1 VRCGPEVERLGFR
14 LASLEATA
22 STNDDALAA
31 ARQGDPGGLWVVA
44 REQTAGRGR
53 QGRSWTSPA
62 GNLHASLLLVDPCAP
77 SRAAQLGF
85 LAGLALHEAV
95 SDAARIGVP
104 RLALKWPND
113 LLLDGAKVAGLLLEG
128 HRLGAA
134 GVFAVVIGFGVNVA
148 SAPAGTPYPAT
159 ALRSVAADLTSEEL
173 FAGLV
178 RALAPRLEGWRM
190 ASGPDPAEG
199 FAPVRREWLRR
210 AAGLGGP
217 VTVRLPQGE
226 RSGRFAGLDRI
237 GRLEL
242 QTEAGLEP
250 IDAGDLYFPHVRTG
264 PDGRPAAPA
273 R

>member
-1 VRCGPEVERLGFR
+1 VRCRSEVERLGFR
-14 LASLEATA
+14 LTSLDATA

-31 ARQGDPGGLWVVA
+31 ARQGDPGRLWVVA
-44 REQTAGRGR
+44 RAQTAGRGR
-53 QGRSWTSPA
+53 QGRPWTSPA
-62 GNLHASLLLVDPCAP
+62 GNLHASLLLVEPCEP

-95 SDAARIGVP
+95 SEAAGIDVP

-128 HRLGAA
+128 HRLGPARI
-134 GVFAVVIGFGVNVA
+134 FAVVIGFGVNVA
-148 SAPAGTPYPAT
+148 TAPAGTPYPAA
-159 ALRSVAADLTSEEL
+159 ALRSLAPGLTSEDL
-173 FAGLV
+173 FVGLV
-178 RALAPRLEGWRM
+178 RALAPRLERWRLG
-190 ASGPDPAEG
+190 SGPDPAEG

-217 VTVRLPQGE
+217 VTVRLPSGE

-250 IDAGDLYFPHVRTG
+250 IDAGDLFFPHLRTG
-264 PDGRPAAPA
+264 PGLRPAAPA